1 MNKIKKILAPTDYS
15 DLSCVALRRAF
26 ETGRELGAEVVV
38 LHVVAMSDDWFSK
51 HTDLNP
57 VRNLMAEQKAFLD
70 KFLREKFADWMNL
83 LEVRQTVELG
93 TPYSNIAEF
102 AEREGIDVI
111 MMATHGRTGLD
122 HVLLGSVTEKVIAHA
137 PCPVLAIPAIN
148 RAKGEVLAA

>member
-15 DLSCVALRRAF
+15 ELSCIALRHAF

-51 HTDLNP
+51 HTELSP

-83 LEVRQTVELG
+83 LEVRQVVELG

-137 PCPVLAIPAIN
+137 PCPVLAIPATKAHAPI
-148 RAKGEVLAA
+148 AEAA